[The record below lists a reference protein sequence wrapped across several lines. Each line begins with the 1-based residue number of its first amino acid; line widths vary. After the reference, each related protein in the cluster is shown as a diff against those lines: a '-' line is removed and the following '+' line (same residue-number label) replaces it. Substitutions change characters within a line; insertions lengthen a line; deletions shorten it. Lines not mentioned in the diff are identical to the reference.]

1 MIETEVYVAMER
13 VGRKCCGKPELSVMV
28 GGDITGLD
36 YDEMLERIKATTKFD
51 FVHVHKKKDKGFGHI
66 HFESWEESS
75 RFYYSTKDKRFYYDG
90 DKERGPI
97 RFYDATYY
105 NSTRKVVYKM
115 DTETANT
122 GTSTSVIEISDH
134 NDINEYERSKK
145 CKITENMRKFPE
157 SSESPVSVLYG
168 LYEDNHTFNIVLHT
182 PGIRNKADLLV
193 SSVSEKLIIIE
204 GNFSEKSVPGKS
216 IKNFLPIGPFKA
228 EVELPSGVKTISVKI
243 EIEHGVSTVT
253 LEKSK
258 KVIEI
263 I

>member
-1 MIETEVYVAMER
+1 
-13 VGRKCCGKPELSVMV
+13 RKCCGKPELSVMV
-28 GGDITGLD
+28 GCDITGLD
-36 YDEMLERIKATTKFD
+36 YDEMSERIKATTKFD
-51 FVHVHKKKDKGFGHI
+51 FVYVHKKKDKGFGHI

-75 RFYYSTKDKRFYYDG
+75 QFYYSTKDKHFYYDG
-90 DKERGPI
+90 DKERGLI
-97 RFYDATYY
+97 HFYGATYY

-122 GTSTSVIEISDH
+122 GTLTSVIKISDH
-134 NDINEYERSKK
+134 NDINEYERKSP
-145 CKITENMRKFPE
+145 KF
-157 SSESPVSVLYG
+157 SESPVSVLYG

-182 PGIRNKADLLV
+182 LGIRNKADLLV
-193 SSVSEKLIIIE
+193 SSVSNKLIIIE

-253 LEKSK
+253 LEK
-258 KVIEI
+258 ITEI
-263 I
+263 R

>member
-1 MIETEVYVAMER
+1 
-13 VGRKCCGKPELSVMV
+13 
-28 GGDITGLD
+28 
-36 YDEMLERIKATTKFD
+36 
-51 FVHVHKKKDKGFGHI
+51 
-66 HFESWEESS
+66 
-75 RFYYSTKDKRFYYDG
+75 
-90 DKERGPI
+90 
-97 RFYDATYY
+97 
-105 NSTRKVVYKM
+105 M

-145 CKITENMRKFPE
+145 CKITENMRKSPK
-157 SSESPVSVLYG
+157 SSKSPVSVLYG

-216 IKNFLPIGPFKA
+216 IKNFLPIELFKA

>member
-1 MIETEVYVAMER
+1 
-13 VGRKCCGKPELSVMV
+13 
-28 GGDITGLD
+28 
-36 YDEMLERIKATTKFD
+36 
-51 FVHVHKKKDKGFGHI
+51 
-66 HFESWEESS
+66 
-75 RFYYSTKDKRFYYDG
+75 
-90 DKERGPI
+90 
-97 RFYDATYY
+97 
-105 NSTRKVVYKM
+105 
-115 DTETANT
+115 
-122 GTSTSVIEISDH
+122 
-134 NDINEYERSKK
+134 
-145 CKITENMRKFPE
+145 MRKSPE

-193 SSVSEKLIIIE
+193 SSVSDKLIIIE

-258 KVIEI
+258 KVFEI

>member
-1 MIETEVYVAMER
+1 
-13 VGRKCCGKPELSVMV
+13 MV
-28 GGDITGLD
+28 GCDITGLD
-36 YDEMLERIKATTKFD
+36 YDEMSERIKATTKFD
-51 FVHVHKKKDKGFGHI
+51 FVYVHKKKDKGFGHI

-75 RFYYSTKDKRFYYDG
+75 QFYYSTKDKHFYYDG
-90 DKERGPI
+90 DKERGLI
-97 RFYDATYY
+97 HFYGATYY

-122 GTSTSVIEISDH
+122 GTLTSVIKISDH
-134 NDINEYERSKK
+134 NDINEYES
-145 CKITENMRKFPE
+145 
-157 SSESPVSVLYG
+157 
-168 LYEDNHTFNIVLHT
+168 HTFNIVLHT
-182 PGIRNKADLLV
+182 LGIRNKADLLV
-193 SSVSEKLIIIE
+193 SSVSNKLIIIE

-258 KVIEI
+258 KVFEI